1 MKTPPMFALTG
12 PGIKYEQL
20 LRKVNDMETH
30 ATRTGARCKKPIK
43 ELKQRAEIPG
53 STTQGMKAI
62 LGSVKLLENDIQG
75 G

>member
-1 MKTPPMFALTG
+1 MKTRLAFAATG
-12 PGIKYEQL
+12 LGNKYEQL

-30 ATRTGARCKKPIK
+30 ATRTGAWCKKPIK
-43 ELKQRAEIPG
+43 DLKQRAEIPG